1 MNRREAIGLI
11 GGGAA
16 LSAMAGPVGAVHR
29 AAGWQAAAGGDD
41 GGYDPQQNMYVLPP
55 LPYAYEALEPHI
67 DAQTMRLHHDIHHKG
82 YVDGLNKAV
91 EQLSAFRAA
100 EPGAAGTPGAPSI
113 KAVERE
119 LAFHGSGHFL
129 HTIFWQN
136 MAPAGSG
143 GEPDVNLGQALERS
157 FGGMEGFWKQF
168 SEAAKAVEGGG
179 WGLLVYE
186 PVANRLM
193 TMQAEKHQN
202 LTAWGVTPLLV
213 IDVWEHA
220 YYLKYQNKRA
230 DYVAAFRN
238 IINWTDVSDRARMA
252 MGVV

>member
-1 MNRREAIGLI
+1 MMNRRAALGVI
-11 GGGAA
+11 GGG
-16 LSAMAGPVGAVHR
+16 SVGALGGWVS
-29 AAGWQAAAGGDD
+29 ATMQDGAGVAGNPGFDQD
-41 GGYDPQQNMYVLPP
+41 QNIYVLPP
-55 LPYAYEALEPHI
+55 LPYEYEALEPHI
-67 DAQTMRLHHDIHHKG
+67 DAQTMRLHHDIHHKS

-91 EQLSAFRAA
+91 DQLAAFRA
-100 EPGAAGTPGAPSI
+100 GTEGLSI
-113 KAVERE
+113 KSIERE
-119 LAFHGSGHFL
+119 IAFHGSGHFL

-136 MAPAGSG
+136 MAPPGSGTG
-143 GEPDVNLGQALERS
+143 GEPDVNLTQALDNS
-157 FGGMEGFWKQF
+157 FGGMEGFWMQF

-179 WGLLVYE
+179 WGLLVHE
-186 PVANRLM
+186 PVSNRLI

-230 DYVAAFRN
+230 DYVTAFRN
-238 IINWTDVSDRARMA
+238 IINWNDVSERARRA

>member
-1 MNRREAIGLI
+1 MMNRRAALGLM
-11 GGGAA
+11 GGGTLAGVLGGTTAA
-16 LSAMAGPVGAVHR
+16 KTGDAR
-29 AAGWQAAAGGDD
+29 QDDAANADENGF
-41 GGYDPQQNMYVLPP
+41 DPRQNAYVLPA
-55 LPYAYEALEPHI
+55 LPYDYEALEPHI

-82 YVDGLNKAV
+82 YVDGLNKAI
-91 EQLSAFRAA
+91 EQLAAFRAT
-100 EPGAAGTPGAPSI
+100 EPGAAGAPSI
-113 KAVERE
+113 KAVERD

-129 HTIFWQN
+129 HTIFWKN
-136 MAPAGSG
+136 MAAEGEG
-143 GEPDVNLGQALERS
+143 GEPDANLSQALERS
-157 FGGMEGFWKQF
+157 FGGMDAFWKQF
-168 SEAAKAVEGGG
+168 SEAAKAVEGSG

-186 PVANRLM
+186 PVANRLT

-238 IINWTDVSDRARMA
+238 IVNWTDVSRRARMA

>member
-1 MNRREAIGLI
+1 MATLNRRAALGAI
-11 GGGAA
+11 GGGALGA
-16 LSAMAGPVGAVHR
+16 AWSRGMGAAVSQEAGTP
-29 AAGWQAAAGGDD
+29 DS
-41 GGYDPQQNMYVLPP
+41 GYDAAQGVYVLPP

-67 DAQTMRLHHDIHHKG
+67 DAQTMRLHHDIHHKS
-82 YVDGLNKAV
+82 YVDGLNKAI
-91 EQLSAFRAA
+91 EQLAAFRAA
-100 EPGAAGTPGAPSI
+100 EAGAAGTPSI

-136 MAPAGSG
+136 MSPQGEG
-143 GEPDVNLGQALERS
+143 GEPDANLLQALERS
-157 FGGMEGFWKQF
+157 FGGMDGFWKQF

-186 PVANRLM
+186 PVSNRLV

-202 LTAWGVTPLLV
+202 LTAWGVVPLLV

-230 DYVAAFRN
+230 DYVTAFRN
-238 IINWTDVSDRARMA
+238 IINWNDVSDRARVA